1 MLRTSLTFVETKL
14 HISSFEVKS
23 FNVVNFSCNH
33 KKTNITSK
41 VGLTMC
47 IPFTNEGKTQVK

>member
-1 MLRTSLTFVETKL
+1 MLGISLTFVETKL

-33 KKTNITSK
+33 KK
-41 VGLTMC
+41 
-47 IPFTNEGKTQVK
+47 QVSCPR